1 MTLQKNIIKYTYIH
15 IIYKNETKKFIKF
28 MNMVTNIKNSTLELY
43 YINLQDTII
52 YIMSTTIYIYITN

>member
-1 MTLQKNIIKYTYIH
+1 
-15 IIYKNETKKFIKF
+15 

-52 YIMSTTIYIYITN
+52 YIMSTTIYIYHELKLPLIYIYSLQEALKKSFPL